1 MLTRRNVTFG
11 TAALLASL
19 KCPASAQTPWPKRP
33 VRLIV
38 PLSAGGGVDMM
49 ARVLAEQLSIMFG
62 EPVVVENRPGAG
74 GTIAA
79 FTVAR
84 SDPDGYTLLFQSV
97 SSAVINGLVYK
108 NLSYDPIGDFA
119 PVSLW
124 AQFPNI
130 IIMSKT
136 IPAKNLQEFIALL
149 KQNPGKYSYGSSGV
163 GTAMHIAGELF
174 KKLAGVDLVHI
185 PYKGNSAAMTDLL
198 GGRLAIIF
206 DGIAPQLPYIRD
218 GRVIALGVTTSERS
232 SMLPDVPAVNEI
244 VPGYEIPYWT
254 AVFAPAK
261 TPKEIIDKIAQGCS
275 KAAKD
280 PEVIRRMQYLG
291 VEVIGSSPEKLD
303 TFWRKEI
310 NYYADIVK
318 ASNIS
323 IAQ

>member
-1 MLTRRNVTFG
+1 MLTRRNAIFG
-11 TAALLASL
+11 TAALLAALNSS
-19 KCPASAQTPWPKRP
+19 ASAQTQWPNRT

-49 ARVLAEQLSIMFG
+49 ARVLAEQLSTEFG

-79 FTVAR
+79 LTVAR
-84 SDPDGYTLLFQSV
+84 SDPDGYTLIFQSV
-97 SSAVINGLVYK
+97 SSAVVNGLVYK
-108 NLSYDPIGDFA
+108 KLSYDPVGDFA

-136 IPAKNLQEFIALL
+136 IPAKNLREFITLL
-149 KQNPGKYSYGSSGV
+149 KENPGKYSYGSSGV

-174 KKLAGVDLVHI
+174 KKLAGVDLVHV
-185 PYKGNSAAMTDLL
+185 PYRGNSAAMTDLL
-198 GGRLAIIF
+198 AGRVAIIF
-206 DGIAPQLPYIRD
+206 DGIAPQLPFIRD
-218 GRVIALGVTTSERS
+218 GRVTALGVTTSERS
-232 SMLPDVPAVNEI
+232 PLLPDVPAVEEI
-244 VPGYEIPYWT
+244 VPGYVIPYWT
-254 AVFAPAK
+254 ALFAPAK

-275 KAAKD
+275 KAAKN
-280 PEVIRRMQYLG
+280 PEVIRRMQSLG
-291 VEVIGSSPEKLD
+291 VEVIGSSPEKLE

-310 NYYADIVK
+310 KYYASIVQ